1 MAKKITVK
9 MLKGKEMPKEEELVE
24 IFKSMMNAASKM
36 GEIYDYEK
44 DFSPLTV
51 EEDGEFVAGIGF
63 AVLGLIK
70 KVSTPAAWKYIVDD
84 MRKAMKE

>member
-9 MLKGKEMPKEEELVE
+9 MLKGKEMPKEEEFVE
-24 IFKSMMNAASKM
+24 IFRSMMNTVSKM
-36 GEIYDYEK
+36 KKINEQ

-70 KVSTPAAWKYIVDD
+70 KVSTPAAWKYIIED

>member
-9 MLKGKEMPKEEELVE
+9 MLKGEGMPKEEELVE
-24 IFKSMMNAASKM
+24 IFESMMITVSKM
-36 GEIYDYEK
+36 KGIDEF
-44 DFSPLTV
+44 DFTPLTV

-70 KVSTPAAWKYIVDD
+70 KVSTPAAWKYLIED
-84 MRKAMKE
+84 MRKTIKN

>member
-24 IFKSMMNAASKM
+24 ISESMINTVSKIK
-36 GEIYDYEK
+36 GIDEL
-44 DFSPLTV
+44 DFAPLTV
-51 EEDGEFVAGIGF
+51 EEDGELVAGIGF

-70 KVSTPAAWKYIVDD
+70 KVSTPAAWKYLIED
-84 MRKAMKE
+84 MRKSMKE